1 MWRNE
6 WVGPDPGRFVFID
19 ESGAKTNM
27 TRLRGRAPCGERL
40 VEHVPHGHWH
50 TTTMISA
57 IRLTGVEA
65 PMVIDGPMDAMV
77 FRGYIER
84 MLVPTLHAGDIVVM
98 DNLSAHKAAGV
109 REAIEAVGA
118 SLLYLPPY
126 SPDLNP
132 IEAMW
137 SKVKQSLRGAAAR
150 SSRTLLTAI
159 GDALRSVTLDD
170 ARGFFKGCGYIA
182 TQ

>member
-1 MWRNE
+1 MRQTIAEKILSTHAN
-6 WVGPDPGRFVFID
+6 
-19 ESGAKTNM
+19 K
-27 TRLRGRAPCGERL
+27 
-40 VEHVPHGHWH
+40 
-50 TTTMISA
+50 
-57 IRLTGVEA
+57 
-65 PMVIDGPMDAMV
+65 
-77 FRGYIER
+77 
-84 MLVPTLHAGDIVVM
+84 TLHAGDIVVM
-98 DNLSAHKAAGV
+98 DNLSSHKAAGV
-109 REAIEAVGA
+109 REAIEAKGA

-150 SSRTLLTAI
+150 TSHVLLRAI

-170 ARGFFKGCGYIA
+170 CQGFFKGCGYVA

>member
-1 MWRNE
+1 
-6 WVGPDPGRFVFID
+6 
-19 ESGAKTNM
+19 M
-27 TRLRGRAPCGERL
+27 TRLYGRTPRGERL
-40 VEHVPHGHWH
+40 VEHTPHGHWH

-65 PMVIDGPMDAMV
+65 PMVIDGAMDSLV

-84 MLVPTLHAGDIVVM
+84 LLVPTLHAGDIVVM
-98 DNLSAHKAAGV
+98 DNLSPHKATGV
-109 REAIEAVGA
+109 REAIEARGA

-150 SSRTLLTAI
+150 TSRALLLAI

-170 ARGFFKGCGYIA
+170 CRGFFNGCGYTA

>member
-1 MWRNE
+1 
-6 WVGPDPGRFVFID
+6 
-19 ESGAKTNM
+19 
-27 TRLRGRAPCGERL
+27 
-40 VEHVPHGHWH
+40 
-50 TTTMISA
+50 
-57 IRLTGVEA
+57 
-65 PMVIDGPMDAMV
+65 
-77 FRGYIER
+77 
-84 MLVPTLHAGDIVVM
+84 M
-98 DNLSAHKAAGV
+98 DNLSPHKAAGV

-150 SSRTLLTAI
+150 TSRTLIKAI
-159 GDALRSVTLDD
+159 GDALRSVTLDHC
-170 ARGFFKGCGYIA
+170 RGFFQGCGYVA

>member
-1 MWRNE
+1 
-6 WVGPDPGRFVFID
+6 
-19 ESGAKTNM
+19 M
-27 TRLRGRAPCGERL
+27 TRLRGRAPRGERV
-40 VEHVPHGHWH
+40 VEYAPHGHWH

-65 PMVIDGPMDAMV
+65 PMVIDGAMDSLV
-77 FRGYIER
+77 FRGYVDW
-84 MLVPTLHAGDIVVM
+84 LLTPTLQAGDIVVM
-98 DNLSAHKAAGV
+98 DKLSSHKAAGV

-150 SSRTLLTAI
+150 TSRTLFKAI

-170 ARGFFKGCGYIA
+170 CRGFFQGCGYIA

>member
-1 MWRNE
+1 MQRC
-6 WVGPDPGRFVFID
+6 GIDPVRFVFID
-19 ESGAKTNM
+19 ESGAKTNR

-65 PMVIDGPMDAMV
+65 PRVIDGAMDSLV
-77 FRGYIER
+77 FRGYVER
-84 MLVPTLHAGDIVVM
+84 VLAPTLHAGDIVVM
-98 DNLSAHKAAGV
+98 DNLSPHKTAGV

-126 SPDLNP
+126 SPDFNP
-132 IEAMW
+132 IEAMG

-150 SSRTLLTAI
+150 TSRTLLQAI
-159 GDALRSVTLDD
+159 GDALRSITLDD
-170 ARGFFKGCGYIA
+170 CRGFFRGCGYVA